1 MRQQHE
7 AKRAGFDEGKASG
20 QAYTK
25 EEKEMK
31 LLSIALITGAVILG
45 MSEGDCTA
53 AVILAML
60 LLPGCFERKVV
71 KSNAGKNQR

>member
-1 MRQQHE
+1 
-7 AKRAGFDEGKASG
+7 
-20 QAYTK
+20 
-25 EEKEMK
+25 MK
-31 LLSIALITGAVILG
+31 ILTIALITGAVILG

-53 AVILAML
+53 AVILAMM